1 MEEVI
6 LVNEKDEV
14 IGRAEKLDAHERG
27 MLHRA
32 FSVFLFNN
40 KNELLLQQ
48 RALHKY
54 HSPGLWTNTCC
65 SHPRPDEDII
75 DSAKRRCKEEMGIEV
90 ISLNNA
96 FSFLYKVAF
105 ENGLIEHEFDHV
117 LVGKHNVD
125 PNVNSNE
132 VANFKWISLNE
143 LKQDVALNG
152 SFYTEW
158 FKLCYEKAFSHYLQK

>member
-6 LVNEKDEV
+6 LVNERDEV
-14 IGRAEKLDAHERG
+14 IGRAEKLDAHEKG

-40 KNELLLQQ
+40 NNELLLQQ

-65 SHPRPDEDII
+65 SHPRPNESIV
-75 DSAKRRCKEEMGIEV
+75 DSATRRCREEMGVEV
-90 ISLNNA
+90 VSLNNA
-96 FSFLYKVAF
+96 FSFLYKVEF

-117 LVGKHNVD
+117 LIGKHNAD
-125 PNVNSNE
+125 PIVNSNE
-132 VANFKWISLNE
+132 VAHFKWISIDQ
-143 LKQDVALNG
+143 LKEDIALND
-152 SFYTEW
+152 SKYTAW
-158 FKLCYEKAFSHYLQK
+158 FKLCYEKAFSHYLQH